1 MITKE
6 EFLSRRSTNIGGLL
20 PLTNTPP
27 AAGVDNPVPS
37 ADLIIERINALKDA
51 VESRAIT
58 PREFSAERDI
68 IIEAL
73 LPPTP
78 RTRMKPKAP
87 SKDILGAA
95 KDLRKL
101 EVLYDLNLITSN
113 EKAAE
118 QKAVE
123 KYLGINR
130 AVPAAKTVPATRVE
144 VETQIEEVVTPRAN
158 AAINTVEKETTVE
171 TIDVPATG
179 TTATT
184 LPVPQPA
191 PVNPAPQNLV
201 PNVSSPF

>member
-1 MITKE
+1 
-6 EFLSRRSTNIGGLL
+6 
-20 PLTNTPP
+20 
-27 AAGVDNPVPS
+27 
-37 ADLIIERINALKDA
+37 
-51 VESRAIT
+51 
-58 PREFSAERDI
+58 
-68 IIEAL
+68 
-73 LPPTP
+73 
-78 RTRMKPKAP
+78 MK
-87 SKDILGAA
+87 L
-95 KDLRKL
+95 
-101 EVLYDLNLITSN
+101 LYDLNLITSN

-184 LPVPQPA
+184 LPGSAAGSGKPGSAEPCSQRQQSV
-191 PVNPAPQNLV
+191 LV
-201 PNVSSPF
+201 WRNKAQT